1 VDFAHIHLLLN
12 HIPIIGTIFAFCLLV
27 LAYIRNSDELKQVSL
42 ASFVVIMFITLP
54 AFLSGTGAAQ
64 KLKDDPGV
72 SADMISMHQ
81 GAAMLAF
88 LFMIITG
95 AFALVGWWQSRANS
109 KPKSW
114 VMGSVIL
121 FSVITL
127 GLMARTGNLGGEIR
141 HPEIRSGDPATV
153 SAPTGISKMIY
164 AFEPSPDKF
173 TKMVLANKWVWAVI
187 LDFHFFGLILLVVV
201 IGILDMRV
209 LGFAKKIPFAPLN
222 DLLPWGLLGFGI
234 QLISGIVIFMG
245 MPIYYTWDLAFFL
258 KIVAILLAGVNLL
271 LFYSTSVLRK
281 CEAMRA
287 GDDAPLSAK
296 FLAGTSMLL
305 WLAVIVLGRYI
316 QSYSD
321 TINH

>member
-1 VDFAHIHLLLN
+1 MDFAHIHLLLN
-12 HIPIIGTIFAFCLLV
+12 HLPIMGSIFAFALLILGYV
-27 LAYIRNSDELKQVSL
+27 RKSDELKQASL
-42 ASFVVIMFITLP
+42 GAFVVVMFITLP

-64 KLKDDPGV
+64 KLKDDPNV
-72 SADMISMHQ
+72 SQDMVNMHQ

-95 AFALVGWWQSRANS
+95 IFALVAWWQSQAKAR
-109 KPKSW
+109 PRSW
-114 VMGSVIL
+114 AMGAVIL
-121 FSVITL
+121 FSIITM

-141 HPEIRSGDPATV
+141 HPEIRAGDIAT
-153 SAPTGISKMIY
+153 APQGSGISKMLYSI
-164 AFEPSPDKF
+164 EPSPDKF

-209 LGFAKKIPFAPLN
+209 LGFSKQLPFAPLN
-222 DLLPWGLLGFGI
+222 QLLPWGLLGFGI
-234 QLISGIVIFMG
+234 QLVSGIVIFMG

-258 KIVAILLAGVNLL
+258 KMVAVLLAGANLL
-271 LFYSTSVLRK
+271 VFYVTSVFDK
-281 CEAMRA
+281 CEAMGP
-287 GDDAPLSAK
+287 GDDAPIFAK